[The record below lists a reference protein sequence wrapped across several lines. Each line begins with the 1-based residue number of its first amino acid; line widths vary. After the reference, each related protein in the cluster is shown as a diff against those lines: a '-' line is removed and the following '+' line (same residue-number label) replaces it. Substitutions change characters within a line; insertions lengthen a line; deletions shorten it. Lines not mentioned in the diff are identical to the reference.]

1 MEVDC
6 MPVRH
11 RSAWLRR
18 RHRDRVARIAVSVAI
33 PVATSMAAGVMDAI
47 DGHDMHIDHSAVHN
61 CLSRPTSAPGDP

>member
-1 MEVDC
+1 

-18 RHRDRVARIAVSVAI
+18 RHGDRVARVAVSAAI
-33 PVATSMAAGVMDAI
+33 PLATATAAGVIAAV

-61 CLSRPTSAPGDP
+61 CLSRPTSEPGDP